1 VDRAGP
7 SGKAPRVKSVKVLDR
22 ISVGMDNG
30 GTSFLQDFRI
40 IPMEIKVNFLDK
52 LRLEAKFD
60 DFTVIA
66 DQPIRY
72 KGDGSAPGPFDYFL
86 ASSALCAAYFVKLY
100 CDTRNIPT
108 ENIRLS
114 QNNIV
119 DPENRYQQIFK
130 IQVQLPED
138 ISPNDRQGILRS
150 IERCTV
156 KKVVQAGPEFVIEEV
171 KNLDADAQTLLVLKP
186 AADASTYI
194 LGKDLPLEQT
204 IANMSGLL
212 AGLGIKIEIA
222 SWRNI
227 IPNVW
232 SLHIRDAHSPMCFT
246 NGKGSTKESALASAL
261 GEYIERLSNNHFYAG
276 VFWGEEIANAAF
288 VHYPSE
294 RWFNPGPKDA
304 LPTEIL
310 DEYCRKIYDPE
321 GELCS
326 SHLVDTNSGNV
337 ERGICSLPYVRKSD
351 GAVIYFPINL
361 IENLFVSNGMSAG
374 NTLAEAQVQCL
385 SEIFERA
392 VKREIL
398 EGEITLPDVPQ
409 EVLAKYPSILAGIHG
424 LEEQGFPVLVK
435 DASLGGVYPVMC
447 VTLMNP
453 RTGGV
458 FASFGAHPSLE
469 VALERSLT
477 ELLQGRSLEGLNDLP
492 PPTFAS
498 EAVTEPN
505 NFVEHFIDSSGIV
518 SWRFFSAQ
526 SDYDFVEWD
535 FSSQGEN
542 ANAQEVTTLFA
553 ILKDI
558 GKEAYVAVYDELG
571 ATACRILV
579 PGYSEVYPIEDLIW
593 DNTNKALLFRADI
606 LNLSCLND
614 ADLVALLE
622 RLENNE
628 LDEYGDI
635 ATLIGIEF
643 DENTPW
649 GQLTVLELK
658 LLIRLALQQFDDAH
672 ELVGA
677 FLQYNDNTVERRLF
691 YQALNV
697 VLEVLLDD
705 DLELDDYLVN
715 LRRMFGDTRM
725 DAVMGS
731 VDGSVRFYGLT
742 PTNLNLD
749 GLDRHHRLI
758 DSYRKLHAARS
769 GRASHS

>member
-1 VDRAGP
+1 
-7 SGKAPRVKSVKVLDR
+7 
-22 ISVGMDNG
+22 
-30 GTSFLQDFRI
+30 
-40 IPMEIKVNFLDK
+40 MEIKVNFLDK

-66 DQPIRY
+66 DQSIRY

-100 CDTRNIPT
+100 CDARGIST

-119 DPENRYQQIFK
+119 DPENRYRQIFK
-130 IQVQLPED
+130 IQIELPAE
-138 ISPNDRQGILRS
+138 ISAKDRQGILRS
-150 IERCTV
+150 IDRCTV

-171 KNLDADAQTLLVLKP
+171 ENLDADAQALLALNSI
-186 AADASTYI
+186 ADSKTYI
-194 LGKDLPLEQT
+194 TGKDLPLEQT
-204 IANMSGLL
+204 IANMSAVL
-212 AGLGIKIEIA
+212 ANLGIKIEIA

-276 VFWGEEIANAAF
+276 AYWGEEIANATF
-288 VHYPSE
+288 VHYPNE
-294 RWFNPGPKDA
+294 QWFKSGKKDA

-310 DEYCRKIYDPE
+310 DDYCRRIYNPD
-321 GELCS
+321 GELRA
-326 SHLVDTNSGNV
+326 SHLIDTNSGNV
-337 ERGICSLPYVRKSD
+337 ERGICALPFVRQSD
-351 GAVIYFPINL
+351 GEVVYFPVNL

-392 VKREIL
+392 VKREII
-398 EGEITLPDVPQ
+398 EREIALPDVPQ
-409 EVLAKYPSILAGIHG
+409 AVLDQYPSIMAGIRG

-435 DASLGGVYPVMC
+435 DASLGGIYPVMC

-458 FASFGAHPSLE
+458 FASFGAHPSFE

-477 ELLQGRSLEGLNDLP
+477 ELLQGRSFEGLNDLP
-492 PPTFAS
+492 PPTFVS

-518 SWRFFSAQ
+518 SWRFFSAK
-526 SDYDFVEWD
+526 SDYAFVEWD
-535 FSSQGEN
+535 FTSKSDKVNMDE
-542 ANAQEVTTLFA
+542 AETLFN
-553 ILKDI
+553 ILNGID
-558 GKEAYVAVYDELG
+558 KESYVAVYDELG

-593 DNTNKALLFRADI
+593 DNTNKALLFRSDI
-606 LNLSCLND
+606 LNLLSLDD
-614 ADLVALLE
+614 ASLATLLD

-643 DENTPW
+643 DENTVW

-658 LLIRLALQQFDDAH
+658 LLIHLALRQFDATQ

-677 FLQYNDNTVERRLF
+677 FLQYNDNTLERKLF
-691 YQALNV
+691 YQALDAA
-697 VLEVLLDD
+697 LSIHLDEVLTMSN
-705 DLELDDYLVN
+705 YTHN
-715 LRRMFGDTRM
+715 LRRMFGDARM
-725 DAVMGS
+725 DAVLGS
-731 VDGSVRFYGLT
+731 IDGSVRFYGLT
-742 PTNLNLD
+742 PTSLKLE
-749 GLDRHHRLI
+749 GLDRHQRLLG
-758 DSYRKLHAARS
+758 SLMKLHAAR
-769 GRASHS
+769 GRT